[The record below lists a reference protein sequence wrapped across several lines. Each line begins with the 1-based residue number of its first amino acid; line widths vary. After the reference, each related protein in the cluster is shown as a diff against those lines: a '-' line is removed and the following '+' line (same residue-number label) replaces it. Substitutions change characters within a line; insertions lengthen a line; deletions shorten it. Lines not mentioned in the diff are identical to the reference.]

1 LRDRDP
7 ARFERA
13 AARWAARLVFEGRA
27 MTLRDAQL
35 VVASLSALRGAE
47 IDAATQALALLCA
60 QQGQQQAAEVLERW
74 ARERVDSA

>member
-1 LRDRDP
+1 LGRTAGVGGTRDDL
-7 ARFERA
+7 ARR
-13 AARWAARLVFEGRA
+13 
-27 MTLRDAQL
+27 QL

-60 QQGQQQAAEVLERW
+60 HQGQEQAAEVLERW